1 MFRGRYLAMLLALL
15 LFSSWGLAQA
25 GAARHRRANAESA
38 ARPTLKGI
46 LEPVNYSADVNLTDV
61 FFVNAET
68 GWVSGEHATILKTTD
83 GGAHWKAQ
91 VGGDPNGP
99 EKPIGQLRF
108 LDARHGWAL
117 TDDSPQ
123 RLLSTLDG
131 ENWDQI
137 AQGLAPGSGFI
148 DYAFTSVSHGLAL
161 GGNMGGFFITND
173 GGRHWQNVGPC
184 QITVSIQGLPQTQTC
199 YPLKLQML
207 SSTSGL
213 AFTTWRSPDAPNA
226 ITLAIFRT
234 DNGGQS
240 WSYVVPAFHE
250 GGNVDIFFTDLNHG
264 VAAFDHKTYITA
276 DGGRNWRAL
285 LSGGITL
292 DSGGPVRFADPEVGW
307 ALGHSTANR
316 DAFRICFTNDGG
328 QHWQNSPDVP
338 FPGNIFSKVNFSFP
352 RRDRAYIVGSHGM
365 IYRYRVVP
373 ASYVAANAL
382 PAPLMPGFD
391 TTALTAATTRISS
404 DVQKLRAQLAA
415 AGGTAN
421 SAAPSDTAAPPVNPA
436 TAQVPAPDAAAFG
449 GGFVQDVDSSPP
461 SPQLQSCCAASLQN
475 LQSDL
480 TSFNQ
485 VAPVMTTRYRSL
497 NLAIAG
503 LQLVSSLA
511 SQARS
516 MAQTFGSLKHASSLQ
531 AATALLQQL
540 SAALSSTQQ
549 AATTGFQDP
558 GGWYAAGGASANA
571 GQGGFQQDVGPGG
584 VAQPPHP

>member
-1 MFRGRYLAMLLALL
+1 MVQRWAVACVLVAFL
-15 LFSSWGLAQA
+15 SSQSFAQ
-25 GAARHRRANAESA
+25 HRSAQHRPSRAVSAETSGY
-38 ARPTLKGI
+38 KGI
-46 LEPVNYSADVNLTDV
+46 LEPVNYPKDINLTDV
-61 FFVNAET
+61 FFVNANT

-83 GGAHWKAQ
+83 GGTHWAAQ

-137 AQGLAPGSGFI
+137 GQGLAPGSTFI

-161 GGNMGGFFITND
+161 GGNMGGFFVTND

-184 QITVSIQGLPQTQTC
+184 QITVSIQGLPQSQTC

-207 SSTSGL
+207 SSASGL

-226 ITLAIFRT
+226 TSLAIFRT

-240 WSYVVPAFHE
+240 WTYVVPAFHE

-264 VAAFDHKTYITA
+264 VAAFEHKTYITA
-276 DGGRNWRAL
+276 DGGRNWHAL

-292 DSGGPVRFADPEVGW
+292 DSGGLVRFADPEVGW

-328 QHWQNSPDVP
+328 QHWQNSLDVP

-373 ASYVAANAL
+373 ASFAAANAL

-391 TTALTAATTRISS
+391 TAPLTEAATRISS

-421 SAAPSDTAAPPVNPA
+421 SAAVSDAAPPPANPMSA
-436 TAQVPAPDAAAFG
+436 HGLGPDAAAFG
-449 GGFVQDVDSSPP
+449 GGFVQDVDSSPA

-485 VAPVMTTRYRSL
+485 VAPIMSTRYRSL

-516 MAQTFGSLKHASSLQ
+516 MAQSFRSLKHASSVE

-540 SAALSSTQQ
+540 STALSSTQQ

-558 GGWYAAGGASANA
+558 GGWYAADGAAA
-571 GQGGFQQDVGPGG
+571 PATQGGFQQDVGPGG
-584 VAQPPHP
+584 VVQPPHP